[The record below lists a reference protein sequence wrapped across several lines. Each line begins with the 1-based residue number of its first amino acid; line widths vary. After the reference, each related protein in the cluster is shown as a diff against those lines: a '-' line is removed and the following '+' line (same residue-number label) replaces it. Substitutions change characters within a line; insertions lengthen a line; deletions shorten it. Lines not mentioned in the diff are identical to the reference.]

1 MCLTTTQHNIAF
13 IFTPEILNWHPG
25 KLVIKYMLSHLHVRH
40 KLKNVTGCQSDFP
53 VVVFLHQRSKL
64 SDRSVV
70 FAFSI
75 FSPFFFRA
83 NEY

>member
-53 VVVFLHQRSKL
+53 VVVFFASTVQTFRPI
-64 SDRSVV
+64 VV
-70 FAFSI
+70 FAFST
-75 FSPFFFRA
+75 FQCFRA